1 MMLSSHGEAKV
12 EQTLS
17 GAQSARTARLQGTGG
32 ERSVHSLLEERGER
46 GLLERLLQVLVPRQ
60 RFKRSLISVLFFC
73 ALSPDGAMA

>member
-1 MMLSSHGEAKV
+1 MMLSSHGEGNV

-17 GAQSARTARLQGTGG
+17 GAGSERTAGLQGAGG
-32 ERSVHSLLEERGER
+32 ERGVHSLLEERGER